1 MVIYSVTTKAVYA
14 SKMTL
19 FMETIILDTLQAQNW
34 WLCKVSLWD
43 YLEAV
48 KPSTAFDFEIQ
59 RGIVKN
65 IYLDT
70 ILDSIV
76 VGEPFPPLTLLVEN
90 PKIESSSL
98 IIDDFYILDGLQ
110 RTYRL
115 WIYKQIIDMAKAKD
129 LFGPSWRSLH
139 DVISEMR
146 QRFPEATQVI
156 PYAVLQKIFS
166 AESNIFLE
174 KLEQAFKDFNLYL
187 YIWGNLSEKEV
198 VNKMLLLNAGQMRVS
213 LQHQYE
219 LMFLRVFSD
228 LNIPITLVRTKDS
241 DYMDVKRGIRQ
252 PGQFLFTTLVIG
264 LRSFIECK
272 PVRLDRKFNL
282 NDEECIS
289 EEDASFYFDK
299 KFLEQFLGIIY
310 QFDKKLSSSDEAFK
324 KWIVKDTSISSV
336 LGAVG
341 YCIRQKCNEEN
352 EFRVKTIQEL
362 KTILFTI
369 FGKSS
374 FFKLVDFERQY
385 SRLSSVRINIGS
397 VLRKAIFNYSK
408 CLIDKTPITWEQAF
422 LMSNA
427 MRTKEENDD

>member
-1 MVIYSVTTKAVYA
+1 
-14 SKMTL
+14 
-19 FMETIILDTLQAQNW
+19 METIILDTLQAQNW

-115 WIYKQIIDMAKAKD
+115 WIYRQIIDMAKAKD

-156 PYAVLQKIFS
+156 PYAVLQKMFT

-174 KLEQAFKDFNLYL
+174 KLEQAFKEFNLYL
-187 YIWGNLSEKEV
+187 YIWGNLTEKEV

-219 LMFLRVFSD
+219 LMFLRVF
-228 LNIPITLVRTKDS
+228 PI
-241 DYMDVKRGIRQ
+241 
-252 PGQFLFTTLVIG
+252 
-264 LRSFIECK
+264 
-272 PVRLDRKFNL
+272 
-282 NDEECIS
+282 
-289 EEDASFYFDK
+289 
-299 KFLEQFLGIIY
+299 
-310 QFDKKLSSSDEAFK
+310 
-324 KWIVKDTSISSV
+324 
-336 LGAVG
+336 
-341 YCIRQKCNEEN
+341 
-352 EFRVKTIQEL
+352 
-362 KTILFTI
+362 
-369 FGKSS
+369 
-374 FFKLVDFERQY
+374 
-385 SRLSSVRINIGS
+385 
-397 VLRKAIFNYSK
+397 
-408 CLIDKTPITWEQAF
+408 
-422 LMSNA
+422 
-427 MRTKEENDD
+427 

>member
-1 MVIYSVTTKAVYA
+1 
-14 SKMTL
+14 
-19 FMETIILDTLQAQNW
+19 METIILDTLQAQKW

-48 KPSTAFDFEIQ
+48 KPDTAFDFEIQ

-76 VGEPFPPLTLLVEN
+76 SGEPFPPLTLLVEN
-90 PKIESSSL
+90 PKIKSSL
-98 IIDDFYILDGLQ
+98 IIDEFYILDGLQ

-115 WIYKQIIDMAKAKD
+115 WIYKQIIEMSKATD
-129 LFGPSWRSLH
+129 LFGHTWKSLH
-139 DVISEMR
+139 DVTLEMR

-156 PYAVLQKIFS
+156 PYAVLRKMFS
-166 AESNIFLE
+166 SNSNIFLE
-174 KLEQAFKDFNLYL
+174 KLEKAFKSFNLYL
-187 YIWGNLSEKEV
+187 YVWGNLDEKEV

-228 LNIPITLVRTKDS
+228 LHSSITLVRSKES
-241 DYMDVKRGIRQ
+241 NYMEVKRGMRQ

-282 NDEECIS
+282 SDEGCIS

-299 KFLEQFLGIIY
+299 SFLEQFLDLIY
-310 QFDKKLSSSDEAFK
+310 RFDKKLSTSDEAFK
-324 KWIVKDTSISSV
+324 KWFVKDTSISSI
-336 LGAVG
+336 LGAIG
-341 YCIRQKCNEEN
+341 FCIKQKCIDEN
-352 EFRVKTIQEL
+352 EFRGKTIQEL
-362 KTILFTI
+362 KSILSTV
-369 FGKSS
+369 FGKTSI
-374 FFKLVDFERQY
+374 FKLSDFERQY

-397 VLRKAIFNYSK
+397 VLRKAIFHYSK
-408 CLIDKTPITWEQAF
+408 CLIENTPITWEKAF
-422 LMSNA
+422 LMSAITN
-427 MRTKEENDD
+427 TKEEYDD